1 MFKAQ
6 LLNAI
11 LLNLNLIVEERERG
25 MLVERSTLEQ
35 FFILREGQS

>member
-11 LLNLNLIVEERERG
+11 LLNLNFIVEERERG
-25 MLVERSTLEQ
+25 MLVEMNS
-35 FFILREGQS
+35 